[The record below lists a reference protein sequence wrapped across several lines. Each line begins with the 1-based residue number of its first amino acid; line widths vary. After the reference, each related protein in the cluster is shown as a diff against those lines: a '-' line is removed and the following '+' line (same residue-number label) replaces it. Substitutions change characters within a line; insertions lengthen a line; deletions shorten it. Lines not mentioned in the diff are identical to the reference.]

1 MLNIQIRLLTSKI
14 SDLQKASG
22 IRVLRHTMERQKSI
36 ETTESAILRQFQ
48 QNRELFSN
56 EAALTC
62 SNELD
67 NQQVNDILSDSSQFR
82 KKPPARLKPLV
93 NHSRQGS
100 VIRVIDNSEEDIP
113 SIIMNGASL
122 IQNVA
127 FSNDCDSYEDKSM

>member
-1 MLNIQIRLLTSKI
+1 MFDYVYLPLKF

-56 EAALTC
+56 DAAITS

>member
-1 MLNIQIRLLTSKI
+1 
-14 SDLQKASG
+14 
-22 IRVLRHTMERQKSI
+22 MERQKSI

-67 NQQVNDILSDSSQFR
+67 NQQVNDILIDSSQFR

-127 FSNDCDSYEDKSM
+127 FSNECDSYEDKSM

>member
-1 MLNIQIRLLTSKI
+1 
-14 SDLQKASG
+14 
-22 IRVLRHTMERQKSI
+22 MERQKSI

-56 EAALTC
+56 EIAINS
-62 SNELD
+62 SNDLD
-67 NQQVNDILSDSSQFR
+67 NQQVNDILSEPSQFR
-82 KKPPARLKPLV
+82 KKPPARLKPLL

-127 FSNDCDSYEDKSM
+127 FSNECDSYEDKSM